1 MSETDPT
8 NRTLFRI
15 AAIDPEE
22 ITAAV
27 LRHTA
32 RIASL
37 LPPGAEIEHVGAT
50 AVPGS
55 LTKGDIDLVVRVR
68 AEDFAAADRA
78 LATLLPRN
86 TGSYRSA
93 EFASFADGQAKPELG
108 VQLVVKGSALDV
120 FGAFRDALLADA
132 ALIESYND
140 LKRSWDGLEMDAYR
154 SAKAASSSALLRGR
168 RMMKKLEAPPRNERT
183 PQHVKV

>member
-1 MSETDPT
+1 MSEDPD
-8 NRTLFRI
+8 NGTLFRI
-15 AAIDPEE
+15 AALDPEAIE
-22 ITAAV
+22 TAV

-37 LPPGAEIEHVGAT
+37 LPSGAEIEHVGAT
-50 AVPGS
+50 AVPGC

-78 LATLLPRN
+78 LAAYLPRN
-86 TGSYRSA
+86 TGSYRSV
-93 EFASFADGQAKPELG
+93 EFSSFADGQAKPALG

-132 ALIESYND
+132 DLIKSYNS

-154 SAKAASSSALLRGR
+154 SAKAAFIERAL
-168 RMMKKLEAPPRNERT
+168 ART
-183 PQHVKV
+183 PHNEKT